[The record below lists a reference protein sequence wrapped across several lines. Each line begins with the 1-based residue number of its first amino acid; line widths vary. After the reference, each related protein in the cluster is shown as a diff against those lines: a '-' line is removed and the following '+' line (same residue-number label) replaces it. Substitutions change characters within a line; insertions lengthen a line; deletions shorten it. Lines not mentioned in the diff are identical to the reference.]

1 MIEKKTTRIL
11 DFARLSA
18 GVVEMLCCNRGC
30 FSVRGKK
37 CSKRKHMSHPDH
49 HKTK

>member
-1 MIEKKTTRIL
+1 MNEKKTTWIL

-18 GVVEMLCCNRGC
+18 GEVEMLCCTRGC

-37 CSKRKHMSHPDH
+37 CSKRKHMSHHDH
-49 HKTK
+49 RITK